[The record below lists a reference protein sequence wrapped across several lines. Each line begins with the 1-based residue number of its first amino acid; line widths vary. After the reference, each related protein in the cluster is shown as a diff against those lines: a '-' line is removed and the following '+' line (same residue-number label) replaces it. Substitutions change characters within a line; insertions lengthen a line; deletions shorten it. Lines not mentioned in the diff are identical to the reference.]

1 MKVNLRLSAGRIAG
15 LKRLSVDAG
24 FTASSQIVA
33 TLAAIGLQI
42 LLARS
47 VDLAVFGQIAAAQA
61 LVVLVEGALTSR
73 GAETAL
79 QVMGAHW
86 KDGPSTLKALARHLL
101 IQDALVTGS
110 GFVLFAIFGGALAH
124 LFGANTWIVVALAC
138 AIPLQINFGV
148 RKNLFLLNNRLREQ
162 ARWEV
167 IFWSSQIVLGVILIP
182 WLGAWGFVA
191 TVVLG
196 AAMKNVYAHWMTRQY
211 WAPIAAAAIGQLPAG
226 TSRTV
231 RISGLHS
238 VLRNMLSN
246 AATNVDVLLLSLT
259 GHPEVVGL
267 YRVARTLANVPVKI
281 AAPLWLVLRPR
292 LLTAYQADAHGR
304 FCRIVFAAAA
314 VFAAGSAAVT
324 GIAWLIGGTVLARI
338 YGPEYTASLSP
349 MLILIVGSSVFGA
362 VTGWLSFTMII
373 SSRKSLGSALFALQL
388 VLIVVGGLLIAGGTA
403 SGMALAVAGCNVIV
417 SAVAW
422 WGLLSGRFRHVAVA
436 RRTDRKPSMES

>member
-1 MKVNLRLSAGRIAG
+1 MMPPLGLSEGRIAG
-15 LKRLSVDAG
+15 LKRLSVDAV
-24 FTASSQIVA
+24 FTAASQIVA
-33 TLAAIGLQI
+33 TLAVIGLQV

-47 VDLAVFGQIAAAQA
+47 VDLALFGKVAAAQA

-73 GAETAL
+73 GAEAAL

-86 KDGPSTLKALARHLL
+86 KDGPSTLRALGRHLL
-101 IQDALVTGS
+101 MQDALITGG
-110 GFVLFAIFGGALAH
+110 GFLMFALFGGLIAP
-124 LFGANTWIVVALAC
+124 LFGADPWMVVALAC

-167 IFWSSQIVLGVILIP
+167 AFWSSQIVLGVLLIP

-191 TVVLG
+191 TVVVG
-196 AAMKNVYAHWMTRQY
+196 AAVKNAYAHWMTRRY
-211 WAPIAAAAIGQLPAG
+211 WAPIAAAAPGTLPAG
-226 TSRTV
+226 IPRTV

-292 LLTAYQADAHGR
+292 LLSAYQADAHGR
-304 FCRIVFAAAA
+304 FCRIVLAAAA

-324 GIAWLIGGTVLARI
+324 WVAWLIGGPLLSRI
-338 YGPEYTASLSP
+338 YGPDYVASLSP
-349 MLILIVGSSVFGA
+349 LLILIVGSSVFGA

-373 SSRKSLGSALFALQL
+373 SSRKSLGTALFALQL
-388 VLIVVGGLLIAGGTA
+388 ALIGLGGLGIADGTA

-422 WGLLSGRFRHVAVA
+422 WALLSGRFRHRPTLPPA
-436 RRTDRKPSMES
+436 PLPES